1 MEKKMTQKEM
11 FDYIAK
17 VNADNEL
24 IVNFCEERKAVL
36 ERKSSS
42 KTETKTQKENNEL
55 IEVIVET
62 LAELGKA
69 VRISELQDANEKLQ
83 FDSEGKPI
91 TNQKMSALLKKL
103 VDTNR
108 VNKVMEKRV
117 AYFSLVD

>member
-11 FDYIAK
+11 FDYIEK
-17 VNADNEL
+17 INENDEL
-24 IVNFCEERKAVL
+24 IVKFCEERKAVL

-62 LAELGKA
+62 LTELGKA
-69 VRISELQDANEKLQ
+69 VRITELQSANEKLAEL
-83 FDSEGKPI
+83 S
-91 TNQKMSALLKKL
+91 NQKMSALLKKL
-103 VDTNR
+103 VDTNK